1 VQSPS
6 LQVATQA
13 RPSQGRPLRQ
23 PYLLAQQQGSAFE
36 LQNHSAFVELVPQ
49 TMVHPGVQQLEHLQ

>member
-1 VQSPS
+1 
-6 LQVATQA
+6 
-13 RPSQGRPLRQ
+13 LRQ